1 MIKTKSIILP
11 KEDSDGLRIS
21 VMSRHTLNDGV
32 TPDLRS
38 YDLWMPIFAPTPKL
52 IGDYYKRNLTFEK
65 FEQRYLEQIRK
76 PEIQNQI
83 RNLIELGTYSTITLL
98 CIEDSPENCHRRLL
112 AEECKNWRRSLELY
126 IR

>member
-32 TPDLRS
+32 TPDLRIDSRS

-65 FEQRYLEQIRK
+65 FEQRYLENQKYKIK
-76 PEIQNQI
+76 LEI
-83 RNLIELGTYSTITLL
+83 
-98 CIEDSPENCHRRLL
+98 
-112 AEECKNWRRSLELY
+112 
-126 IR
+126 

>member
-32 TPDLRS
+32 TPDLRIDS
-38 YDLWMPIFAPTPKL
+38 
-52 IGDYYKRNLTFEK
+52 RSFEK